1 MEAQQACCLWPD
13 VTHPE
18 QSKLNSWASQF
29 MRILWRRE
37 LWDTLDRYT
46 ILVLLCTTSRG
57 RIPPAWLVPVT
68 RFAWGG
74 YWVSGV
80 DPLEIALTDD
90 RRWGFLQ
97 CCHVSHRLK
106 VKWIEFNLNWK
117 GYCIANHRFST
128 VTLSRL
134 GLKNVVV
141 IHVFTSDSSV
151 ILHSACW
158 RWHCLV
164 SLNMYYA
171 FRQKDTLTHSV
182 TCRDSNRYSVQ
193 FQVAK
198 KTRVIGGQPGVQLS
212 QIQICFFL
220 TNWPWVPVLCVLV
233 CVFVYKYKTSKRRT
247 LIGVASIIFLYYI
260 INESDSVHVFFF
272 S

>member
-1 MEAQQACCLWPD
+1 
-13 VTHPE
+13 
-18 QSKLNSWASQF
+18 

-57 RIPPAWLVPVT
+57 RIPPAWLVPVA

-80 DPLEIALTDD
+80 DQLEIALTDD